1 MAAGKNATAAKEA
14 VKQVKEYKVTGK
26 SFKDKSEANTEL
38 KEVFKKGFKS
48 AGLMVQ
54 GSEFVILFGTYT
66 TAKIA
71 KANAAAVEKAGFTA
85 TVAE

>member
-1 MAAGKNATAAKEA
+1 MAAAKNATAAKEA
-14 VKQVKEYKVTGK
+14 TKQAKEYKVTGK
-26 SFKDKSEANTEL
+26 SFKSKQEANTEL
-38 KEVFKKGFKS
+38 KKVFEKGFKS

-54 GSEFVILFGTYT
+54 GNEFVILYGTYT
-66 TAKIA
+66 TAQVA

>member
-1 MAAGKNATAAKEA
+1 MAATKNATAAKETK
-14 VKQVKEYKVTGK
+14 KQAKEYKVTGK
-26 SFKDKSEANTEL
+26 RFKNKSKANTEL

-66 TAKIA
+66 TAQTA
-71 KANAAAVEKAGFTA
+71 KANAAAIEKAGFTA
-85 TVAE
+85 AVTE

>member
-1 MAAGKNATAAKEA
+1 MAAAKNATAAKEA
-14 VKQVKEYKVTGK
+14 AKPVKEYKVTGK
-26 SFKDKSEANTEL
+26 GFKSKSEANTEL
-38 KEVFKKGFKS
+38 KKVFEKGFKS

-66 TAKIA
+66 TAQIA

-85 TVAE
+85 TVTE

>member
-14 VKQVKEYKVTGK
+14 AKPAKEYKVTGK

-38 KEVFKKGFKS
+38 KKVFEKGFKS
-48 AGLMVQ
+48 AGLMVR
-54 GSEFVILFGTYT
+54 GNEFVILYGTYT
-66 TAKIA
+66 TAQVA
-71 KANAAAVEKAGFTA
+71 KANAAAVEKVGFEA